1 MDFITGLLYGILAQI
16 FTFVQLQGQFKYEW
30 MRSNTFA
37 MSLIGVPLS
46 YLYILS
52 VKHMVAHFDGNMW
65 PSRLLGFSVGA
76 IVFTFMS
83 HWWFEEPFTAKTGV
97 CLFLAF
103 CIMMIQLFWK

>member
-1 MDFITGLLYGILAQI
+1 MDFITGLLYGVLAQVI
-16 FTFVQLQGQFKYEW
+16 TFIQLQGQFKYEW
-30 MRSNTFA
+30 MKSNTFI

-76 IVFTFMS
+76 VVFTIMS
-83 HWWFEEPFTAKTGV
+83 QWWFNEPFTVKTGI

-103 CIMMIQLFWK
+103 CIMMIQIFWK